1 MATFVRKEVVTR
13 RVNSAKT
20 FPREIIQFQFML
32 LLKFIIFR
40 APIVWTMEPPVKKIV
55 GSELICFLCGCTLT
69 KERVRI
75 FGNSSADIQGL
86 IKAAIDV
93 NVTVFS
99 SSEIFHCTA
108 NSYRRLIHFEK
119 NSNNLLNLKKEINK
133 DYGNGGSGVRTKR
146 LRKERRHA
154 SQLKWT
160 RAHLISSLQN

>member
-13 RVNSAKT
+13 RVNSAKP
-20 FPREIIQFQFML
+20 FQREIIQFQFML

-40 APIVWTMEPPVKKIV
+40 APIVWHVWMEPLVKKIV

-86 IKAAIDV
+86 IKAAVDV
-93 NVTVFS
+93 NVTVSS

-119 NSNNLLNLKKEINK
+119 NSNNLCNVKKEINK
-133 DYGNGGSGVRTKR
+133 DYGNGESGVRTKR
-146 LRKERRHA
+146 LRKETKTCLAAQMDPRP
-154 SQLKWT
+154 SN
-160 RAHLISSLQN
+160 I